1 MMRRQKTEDREEREK
16 GQVGPGVGGLGVTSA
31 QVETGGS
38 FVSDC

>member
-38 FVSDC
+38 FVSGC